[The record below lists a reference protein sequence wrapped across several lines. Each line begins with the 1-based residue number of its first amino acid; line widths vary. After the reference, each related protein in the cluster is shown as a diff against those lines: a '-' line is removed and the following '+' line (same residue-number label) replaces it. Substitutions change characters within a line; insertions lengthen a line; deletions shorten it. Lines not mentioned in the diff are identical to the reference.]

1 MHLWNCQ
8 VASLIW
14 QPLAQGLASLL
25 RSFTCGSSSQFFPLW
40 RLLLWACGIVTVLHL
55 WRSSMKPFTCCHRH
69 CHRHCSDIAIVFLL
83 SSCRCHNLIF
93 TLLNPEWLTWW
104 SRSSGSGVL
113 GLRCFAG
120 VSVVEEVEKKNAK
133 LNKRKKSKK
142 KKAHIPVETVRQQYR
157 SSNHLHRAVIFHS
170 TFQHE
175 HMCHRVTEAEGGWC

>member
-120 VSVVEEVEKKNAK
+120 VSVVKEVEKKNAK
-133 LNKRKKSKK
+133 LNKCKKSKK
-142 KKAHIPVETVRQQYR
+142 KKKKRTYLWKLLGSNTDPATICTGPR
-157 SSNHLHRAVIFHS
+157 SSTPHFGMSICA
-170 TFQHE
+170 
-175 HMCHRVTEAEGGWC
+175 TE